1 MEEGNRTGGSGS
13 SSLDTIKEEALHLE
27 HSCDISKST
36 FAHLQ
41 DLKEQK
47 HTGSLDFLHSCSVCR
62 KISKNNG
69 GLEKHS
75 CVHTEC
81 PCKCELY
88 HKVHT
93 ACSKLRRHSQVHT
106 GERPYTCRVCLKT
119 FTERGHLKRH
129 SQQHKGERPYSC
141 NICQKKFAYS
151 YSFKVHVCF
160 QTGERHER
168 PYSCD
173 VCQKRFTRS
182 GNLMNHLAVHV
193 GEHPYSCDV
202 CHKTFK
208 QNVSLMRHQQL
219 HASRCQGAV
228 SKPPSSSS
236 CGSNSSRSNSRAANT
251 ALTWKVYRCSFNG
264 CHKAY
269 GKSSHLKAHLRI
281 HTGERPFS
289 CTWSGCGRRFT
300 RSDELTRHSVTHTG
314 ERNFCCPICD
324 KKFVRSDHLSKHVR
338 RHQTYDPSELRWRLP
353 PQKACAINSS
363 DSTPSEVLFDAVPSP

>member
-13 SSLDTIKEEALHLE
+13 GSVGTIEEDALHLE
-27 HSCDISKST
+27 QSCDLSKST

-47 HTGSLDFLHSCSVCR
+47 HTGSHDFLHSCC
-62 KISKNNG
+62 
-69 GLEKHS
+69 
-75 CVHTEC
+75 
-81 PCKCELY
+81 
-88 HKVHT
+88 
-93 ACSKLRRHSQVHT
+93 
-106 GERPYTCRVCLKT
+106 
-119 FTERGHLKRH
+119 
-129 SQQHKGERPYSC
+129 
-141 NICQKKFAYS
+141 
-151 YSFKVHVCF
+151 
-160 QTGERHER
+160 ERHER

-193 GEHPYSCDV
+193 AERPYSCDV

-208 QNVSLMRHQQL
+208 QNVSLMRHQKL
-219 HASRCQGAV
+219 HARCQGAV
-228 SKPPSSSS
+228 SKPPSSSN
-236 CGSNSSRSNSRAANT
+236 CGSSSNSSRSNSRAANT

-363 DSTPSEVLFDAVPSP
+363 DSTPSEVLFDGVPSP